1 MRKRILYLD
10 FLRCLAI
17 FLVIV
22 LHSNAP
28 VLVNAA
34 FYQVPSWYLCMFL
47 DPINRSGVPLFFMI
61 SGYLL
66 LSRDSTKEV
75 GKFYKHN
82 IPKLLIPLI
91 AWNLI
96 YVFARIRM
104 FDDEISIKSFI
115 EALFNKGI
123 SYHMWFI
130 YVLLAIY
137 IFCPYL
143 KRLIDGCTQTEL
155 LVLICIILFPTA
167 ILPLVTPHLPI
178 QIGLFSLFN
187 LGELQA
193 RVGYFLLGYFFG
205 NWDLK
210 KEVRYSVYILGLVSY
225 AVCLYGNVSTSSGEA
240 IPLPFGDGTT
250 IFQYFI
256 AASIY
261 LFAKT
266 LFYKHGED
274 IPERHSVLSW
284 LSKRAYGVYWVHI
297 LVLDSVT
304 LILDSSMSIL
314 QFIGYRIGLTIIISL
329 ISAVVVSYIPVIRR
343 ILQY

>member
-91 AWNLI
+91 AWTLI
-96 YVFARIRM
+96 YVLARIRM
-104 FDDEISIKSFI
+104 FDDEISFKSFI
-115 EALFNKGI
+115 EALLNKGI

-137 IFCPYL
+137 IFCPFL
-143 KRLIDGCTQTEL
+143 KCLIDGCTQAEL
-155 LVLICIILFPTA
+155 LILICIILFPTA
-167 ILPLVTPHLPI
+167 ILPLITPHLPI

-193 RVGYFLLGYFFG
+193 RVGYFLLGYLIG
-205 NWDLK
+205 NWDPK
-210 KEVRYSVYILGLVSY
+210 KGVRYSVYMLGFFSY
-225 AVCLYGNVSTSSGEA
+225 AVCLYGNLSTSSSEE
-240 IPLPFGDGTT
+240 IQLPFESGTA

-256 AASIY
+256 AASVY
-261 LFAKT
+261 LFVKA
-266 LFYKHGED
+266 LFSKRAMHITVGQT
-274 IPERHSVLSW
+274 VLSW
-284 LSKRAYGVYWVHI
+284 LSKRAYGVYWIHV
-297 LVLDSVT
+297 LVLDTVT
-304 LILDSSMSIL
+304 GIVGSSMSIL
-314 QFIGYRIGLTIIISL
+314 QFIGYRVGLTTVISL
-329 ISAVVVSYIPVIRR
+329 IFAVAVSYIPVIRR

>member
-96 YVFARIRM
+96 YVLARIRM
-104 FDDEISIKSFI
+104 FDDEISFKSFI
-115 EALFNKGI
+115 EVLLNKGI

-137 IFCPYL
+137 IFCPFL
-143 KRLIDGCTQTEL
+143 KRLIDGCTQAEL
-155 LVLICIILFPTA
+155 LVLICIVLFPTA
-167 ILPLVTPHLPI
+167 ILPLITPHLPI

-210 KEVRYSVYILGLVSY
+210 KEVRYSVYILGFVSY
-225 AVCLYGNVSTSSGEA
+225 AVCLYGNLSTSSGEE
-240 IPLPFGDGTT
+240 ISLPFESGTA

-261 LFAKT
+261 LFVKA
-266 LFYKHGED
+266 LFSKHSTHTSTGC
-274 IPERHSVLSW
+274 SVLSW
-284 LSKRAYGVYWVHI
+284 LSKRAYGVYWVHV
-297 LVLDSVT
+297 LVLDVVT
-304 LILDSSMSIL
+304 MVIGSSIQIPL
-314 QFIGYRIGLTIIISL
+314 FIGYRISFTTIISL
-329 ISAVVVSYIPVIRR
+329 IFAVGVSYIPVIRR

>member
-1 MRKRILYLD
+1 MRKRIFYLD

-96 YVFARIRM
+96 YVFARIRI

-115 EALFNKGI
+115 EVLFNKGI

-137 IFCPYL
+137 IFCPFL

-155 LVLICIILFPTA
+155 LALICIILFPTA

-193 RVGYFLLGYFFG
+193 RVGYFLLGYLIG

-210 KEVRYSVYILGLVSY
+210 KGVRYSVYMLGFVSY
-225 AVCLYGNVSTSSGEA
+225 AVCLYGNLSTSSSEE
-240 IPLPFGDGTT
+240 IQLPFESGTA

-256 AASIY
+256 AVSIY

-266 LFYKHGED
+266 LFYKLGED

-297 LVLDSVT
+297 LVLDTITKIIGSN
-304 LILDSSMSIL
+304 MSII
-314 QFIGYRIGLTIIISL
+314 QFIELRIVLTTIISVAFSVI
-329 ISAVVVSYIPVIRR
+329 ISYIPVIKR
-343 ILQY
+343 ILGY